1 MDESDSY
8 ASTSSYGPEL
18 TRTHPAQHL
27 LLAGYML
34 KGIFFCSTR
43 NRLTEHE
50 HEGR

>member
-27 LLAGYML
+27 LLAVVHAQGH
-34 KGIFFCSTR
+34 FFLF
-43 NRLTEHE
+43 NTEPTD
-50 HEGR
+50 GT